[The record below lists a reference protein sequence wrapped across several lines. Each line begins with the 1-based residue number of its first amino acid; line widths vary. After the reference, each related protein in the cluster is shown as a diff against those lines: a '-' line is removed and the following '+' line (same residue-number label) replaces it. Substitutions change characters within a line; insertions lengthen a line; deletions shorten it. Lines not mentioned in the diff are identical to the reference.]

1 MEMSD
6 DILSFWILLFGYLF
20 LSGWVLQLIFSL
32 SIYFR
37 TWLRGRAE
45 LKGRV
50 AHIDEEPGV
59 SVVIYS
65 HNQAELLLH
74 NLPVLLESDYAN
86 YEIIVVDDASTDD
99 TQDVL
104 TMMEQRSDRFYHTRI
119 SDDVRTL
126 SRRKLAIL
134 LGIKAARHAIIL
146 ETQAQCV
153 PASRR
158 WIGMMARNFTPTT
171 DLVLGPVCYEERT
184 GFMSRFYAFDLFHR
198 MLWQFG
204 ITLSLF
210 PYSGCGMNLAFRK
223 KLFFE
228 HGGFNK
234 YLGIHPGEDD
244 LFVADM
250 SSRGNTKVECSAD
263 AVIVSQER
271 PLHYGWSQLRL
282 NRAFTSRHYALLP
295 RLMKGV
301 DVLSRYLLFFAGL
314 GLLFCL
320 WGHWPWFGIA
330 LVLLLLHCVLRMTV
344 YHATAKLLQ
353 THRFLFSVCFELLL
367 PLVDLYFWVK
377 ALLRSRSFVVG
388 RI

>member
-1 MEMSD
+1 MEVSD
-6 DILSFWILLFGYLF
+6 DILSFWIMLLGCLF
-20 LSGWVLQLIFSL
+20 LAGWVLQLIFSL
-32 SIYFR
+32 SIYLK

-45 LKGRV
+45 AKGRV
-50 AHIDEEPGV
+50 AHVDDCPGV
-59 SVVIYS
+59 SVVIYA
-65 HNQAELLLH
+65 HNQADLLLN
-74 NLPVLLESDYAN
+74 NLPALLDSDYPD

-99 TQDVL
+99 TQNVL

-119 SDDVRTL
+119 TDDVRTL

-134 LGIKAARHAIIL
+134 LGIKAARHEIIL

-158 WIGMMARNFTPTT
+158 WIGMMARNFTPST
-171 DLVLGPVCYEERT
+171 DLVLGPVCYEDRT
-184 GFMSRFYAFDLFHR
+184 GFLSRFYAFDLFHR

-204 ITLSLF
+204 VTLSLF

-223 KLFFE
+223 KVFFE

-234 YLGIHPGEDD
+234 YLAIHPGEDD

-250 SSRGNTKVECSAD
+250 SSRSNTKVEASAD
-263 AVIVSQER
+263 AVIISQER

-282 NRAFTSRHYALLP
+282 NRAFTSRYYALLP

-301 DVLSRYLLFFAGL
+301 DVSSRYLLFLAGVA
-314 GLLFCL
+314 LLWAL
-320 WGHWPWFGIA
+320 WGQWLWFGVVW
-330 LVLLLLHCVLRMTV
+330 VLLLFHCAVRMLV
-344 YHATAKLLQ
+344 YRVTARHLQ
-353 THRFLFSVCFELLL
+353 IHGFLFSAFFECLL
-367 PLVDLYFWVK
+367 PLVDLYFQAK
-377 ALLRSRSFVVG
+377 ALVRRRSFVVG